1 MELEKEDLRD
11 RQENEVEALK
21 AIFADD
27 FEDIRE
33 NEVGKICAA
42 ARRDRTLRLGI
53 GIARCT
59 ASLGSSVGIRD
70 SAGRI

>member
-33 NEVGKICAA
+33 NEVGKIVQQL
-42 ARRDRTLRLGI
+42 DVI
-53 GIARCT
+53 GHF
-59 ASLGSSVGIRD
+59 V
-70 SAGRI
+70 